1 MNEKQLSHLREYIS
15 NRIEIQKAL
24 LEKAKETDQYH
35 TGAIMELLGIEER
48 IKLILEQQP
57 LIP

>member
-15 NRIEIQKAL
+15 HRIDIQKASL
-24 LEKAKETDQYH
+24 AKNKHEDQYH

-57 LIP
+57 